1 MYVRS
6 LGKEGCGEMPIEN
19 RNLEVGTRLVANY
32 KKQAYVCTVE
42 AGEEGKTVFVLDG
55 KAYSSPSA
63 AGSAVMG
70 GTACNGWRFWSVE
83 GVEAPRS
90 EKPAKREPK
99 AKQPKAAK
107 PKTTRKPRAKAFRL
121 IEKVTPNEGDPEGS
135 TRFWCHGCQK
145 SFVSETEKPEA
156 CPQGHRADDPE
167 LTSAPAPEA
176 VAAAVE
182 A

>member
-6 LGKEGCGEMPIEN
+6 LGKEGWRQMAIAD

-42 AGEEGKTVFVLDG
+42 AGAEGKTVFVLDG

-70 GTACNGWRFWSVE
+70 GIACNGWRFWSLE
-83 GVEAPRS
+83 GQEAAKA
-90 EKPAKREPK
+90 EKAAKREAK
-99 AKQPKAAK
+99 ARAEKAAK
-107 PKTTRKPRAKAFRL
+107 PRRERRPRARAFRL
-121 IEKVTPNEGDPEGS
+121 FERMEDG
-135 TRFWCHGCQK
+135 RFWCNACMAP
-145 SFVSETEKPEA
+145 FASEDERPEA

-167 LTSAPAPEA
+167 LTSAPEA
-176 VAAAVE
+176 AQE
-182 A
+182 

>member
-55 KAYSSPSA
+55 KTYSSPSA

-70 GTACNGWRFWSVE
+70 GTACNGWRFWSLE
-83 GVEAPRS
+83 GLEAPKA

-99 AKQPKAAK
+99 AKQPKAATK
-107 PKTTRKPRAKAFRL
+107 RERKPRAKAFQLFERM
-121 IEKVTPNEGDPEGS
+121 EDG
-135 TRFWCHGCQK
+135 RFWCNGCMAP
-145 SFVSETEKPEA
+145 FESEEDNPEA

-176 VAAAVE
+176 AAVE
-182 A
+182 ALA